1 MNELGSVS
9 GKLQRE
15 VEILRELNNALLVI
29 EANALERDSDFGFS
43 SEEISKSRRFLID
56 FVTRLCLVLKQQS
69 PSVDLQPI
77 VQHLKSGMK
86 PIADWIEDL
95 EGLTQQ
101 LQSNNKPTDE
111 TLAILEDILS
121 LLDSQFTEDLQRL
134 YAR

>member
-15 VEILRELNNALLVI
+15 VEILRELNNALLVV
-29 EANALERDSDFGFS
+29 EVDALGRNSDFSFS
-43 SEEISKSRRFLID
+43 EEEISKSRCFLLD
-56 FVTRLCLVLKQQS
+56 FATRLCSVLKQQS

-77 VQHLKSGMK
+77 VNHLKSGMK
-86 PIADWIEDL
+86 PIDDWIEDL
-95 EGLTQQ
+95 ESVIQQ
-101 LQSNNKPTDE
+101 IQSNKKTKGE
-111 TLAILEDILS
+111 MLAILEDILS